1 MKKNKKSI
9 AIMIIV
15 SIFSFVLFFTLALV
29 TTEFYKVSTRKNAG
43 PVNNGNSKVKIE
55 YVTNAN
61 ETLGED
67 TIYGNTGEW
76 YETSRKHFENYDRYD
91 DEPLNKK
98 GFFTDGEIVVVYK
111 YIKSDYVSSKV
122 KNDNEV
128 SIDIANQKNIRELD
142 MKIKSVV
149 TTDEGVTPLKNTEFI
164 VKKESDIIK
173 TGKTENNGELYVGT
187 ITVKDEIET
196 TYLIEEQSVEGDYI
210 KEVNQP
216 FSVKLIKK
224 WNDQNSKYDVSLQ
237 YDKNIK
243 GLDISLDDSEMV
255 ITVNHKKN
263 EVISTTD
270 LGLQYFVKS
279 IDSVDANRNPHINIE
294 ENGNISLL
302 KETETLKC
310 ENNQKIL
317 CEIRLYNLDNTDTLG
332 KSIKVKIPN
341 GLKFNKDDS
350 VNSIWKMYKNTESG
364 VLVETENC
372 DEANYLISDKLSQVK
387 INGFD
392 KTSSKDANYKSV
404 EVSFI
409 VNEGNLGTE
418 RNINTTAEIV
428 DNVNDV
434 NKNNDKD
441 EENLYVKY
449 FDLQI
454 EKYIESIE
462 VNVDGE
468 SKTQNIGF
476 DKKNQITKID
486 VPSSKL
492 DKTKLNITY
501 GIKVTNI
508 GEIAGIPLEITDYI
522 PDGLTF
528 DSSKNEN
535 WYKENDCIKTTILN
549 NKKLQPGESETITV
563 ILDWNLNKSSIGEK
577 INNAEISLYYND
589 SNSKDV
595 TDDNKDS
602 KSVIVTVKTGAVTYT
617 ITILIV
623 LCVATIVTY
632 TIKKNRK
639 GGVGKHDK

>member
-98 GFFTDGEIVVVYK
+98 GFFTDGETVVVYK

-216 FSVKLIKK
+216 FFVKIIKK
-224 WNDQNSKYDVSLQ
+224 WNEQNSKYDVSLQ

-279 IDSVDANRNPHINIE
+279 IDGVDANRNPYINIE

-317 CEIRLYNLDNTDTLG
+317 CEIRLYNLDNIDTLG

-341 GLKFNKDDS
+341 GLKFNKDES
-350 VNSIWKMYKNTESG
+350 INSIWKMYKETESG
-364 VLVETENC
+364 VLVETEDC
-372 DEANYLISDKLSQVK
+372 EEANYLISDKLSQVK

-409 VNEGNLGTE
+409 VNEGNLGAE

-428 DNVNDV
+428 DNINDV

-549 NKKLQPGESETITV
+549 NKKLQPGESEIITV

-577 INNAEISLYYND
+577 INNAEISLYYNESD
-589 SNSKDV
+589 SKDV

-617 ITILIV
+617 ITILTV

>member
-29 TTEFYKVSTRKNAG
+29 TTEFYKVSTRKNVG

-98 GFFTDGEIVVVYK
+98 GFFTDDETVVVYK
-111 YIKSDYVSSKV
+111 YIKSDYISSKV

-279 IDSVDANRNPHINIE
+279 IDGVDANRNPHINIE

-317 CEIRLYNLDNTDTLG
+317 CEIRLYNLDNTETLG
-332 KSIKVKIPN
+332 KGIKVKIPN
-341 GLKFNKDDS
+341 GLKFDKDDS
-350 VNSIWKMYKNTESG
+350 INSIWKMYKNTESG

-392 KTSSKDANYKSV
+392 KTSSKDANYKSI

-589 SNSKDV
+589 SDSKDV

-617 ITILIV
+617 ITILTV

-639 GGVGKHDK
+639 GGVGKYDK

>member
-15 SIFSFVLFFTLALV
+15 SIFSFILFFTLALA
-29 TTEFYKVSTRKNAG
+29 TTEFYKVSTRKNVG
-43 PVNNGNSKVKIE
+43 SDNNGNSKVKIE

-98 GFFTDGEIVVVYK
+98 GFFTDGETVVVYK

-263 EVISTTD
+263 EVISATD

-279 IDSVDANRNPHINIE
+279 IDGVDANRNPHINIE

-350 VNSIWKMYKNTESG
+350 INSIWKMYKETESG

-454 EKYIESIE
+454 EKYIESIK

-476 DKKNQITKID
+476 DKKSQITKID

-535 WYKENDCIKTTILN
+535 WYKENNCIKTTILN

-589 SNSKDV
+589 SDSKDI

-617 ITILIV
+617 ITILTV

>member
-15 SIFSFVLFFTLALV
+15 SIFSFVLFFTLALA
-29 TTEFYKVSTRKNAG
+29 TTEFFNVSTRNNAG

-98 GFFTDGEIVVVYK
+98 GFFTDDETVVVYK
-111 YIKSDYVSSKV
+111 YIKSDYISSKV

-164 VKKESDIIK
+164 IKKESDIIK

-196 TYLIEEQSVEGDYI
+196 TYLIEEQFVEGDYI

-216 FSVKLIKK
+216 FSVKIIKK
-224 WNDQNSKYDVSLQ
+224 WNEQNSKYDVSLQ

-279 IDSVDANRNPHINIE
+279 IDGVDANRNPHINIE

-332 KSIKVKIPN
+332 KGIKVKIPN

-350 VNSIWKMYKNTESG
+350 INSIWKMYKETESG

-409 VNEGNLGTE
+409 VNEGNLGAE
-418 RNINTTAEIV
+418 RNINTTAEII

-535 WYKENDCIKTTILN
+535 WYKENNCIKTTILN

-589 SNSKDV
+589 SDSKDV

-602 KSVIVTVKTGAVTYT
+602 KSIIVTVKTGAVTYT
-617 ITILIV
+617 ITILTV

>member
-98 GFFTDGEIVVVYK
+98 GFFTDSEIVVVYK
-111 YIKSDYVSSKV
+111 YIKSDYISSKV

-216 FSVKLIKK
+216 FSVKIIKK
-224 WNDQNSKYDVSLQ
+224 WNEQNSKYDVSLQ

-279 IDSVDANRNPHINIE
+279 IDGVDANRNPHINIE

-317 CEIRLYNLDNTDTLG
+317 CEIRLYNLENTDTLG
-332 KSIKVKIPN
+332 KSIKVKISN
-341 GLKFNKDDS
+341 GLKFNKDES
-350 VNSIWKMYKNTESG
+350 INSIWKMYKETESG

-577 INNAEISLYYND
+577 INNAEISLYYNESD
-589 SNSKDV
+589 SKDV

-617 ITILIV
+617 ITILTV

>member
-15 SIFSFVLFFTLALV
+15 SIFSFILFFTLALV
-29 TTEFYKVSTRKNAG
+29 TTEFYKVSTRNNAG

-61 ETLGED
+61 ETLGEE

-196 TYLIEEQSVEGDYI
+196 TYLIEEQFVEGDYI

-216 FSVKLIKK
+216 FSVKIIKK
-224 WNDQNSKYDVSLQ
+224 WNEQNSKYDVSLQ

-243 GLDISLDDSEMV
+243 GLDISLDDSEIV

-279 IDSVDANRNPHINIE
+279 IDGVDANRNPHINIE

-350 VNSIWKMYKNTESG
+350 INSIWKMYKETESG

-468 SKTQNIGF
+468 SKTHNVGF
-476 DKKNQITKID
+476 DKKSQITKID

-549 NKKLQPGESETITV
+549 NKKLQPGESETVTV

-577 INNAEISLYYND
+577 INNAEISVYYND
-589 SNSKDV
+589 SDSKDI

-617 ITILIV
+617 ITIFTV

-632 TIKKNRK
+632 TIKRNRK

>member
-15 SIFSFVLFFTLALV
+15 SIFSFILFFTLALA
-29 TTEFYKVSTRKNAG
+29 TTEFYKVSTRKNVG
-43 PVNNGNSKVKIE
+43 SDNNGNSKVKIE

-76 YETSRKHFENYDRYD
+76 YETSRKHFENYDRCD

-98 GFFTDGEIVVVYK
+98 GFFTDGETVVVYK

-187 ITVKDEIET
+187 LTVKDEIET

-263 EVISTTD
+263 EVISATD

-279 IDSVDANRNPHINIE
+279 IDGVDANRNPHINIE

-350 VNSIWKMYKNTESG
+350 INSIWKMYKETESG

-372 DEANYLISDKLSQVK
+372 DEANYLISDQLSQVK
-387 INGFD
+387 VNGFD
-392 KTSSKDANYKSV
+392 KTLSKDANYKSV

-441 EENLYVKY
+441 E
-449 FDLQI
+449 
-454 EKYIESIE
+454 
-462 VNVDGE
+462 
-468 SKTQNIGF
+468 
-476 DKKNQITKID
+476 
-486 VPSSKL
+486 
-492 DKTKLNITY
+492 
-501 GIKVTNI
+501 
-508 GEIAGIPLEITDYI
+508 
-522 PDGLTF
+522 
-528 DSSKNEN
+528 
-535 WYKENDCIKTTILN
+535 
-549 NKKLQPGESETITV
+549 
-563 ILDWNLNKSSIGEK
+563 
-577 INNAEISLYYND
+577 
-589 SNSKDV
+589 
-595 TDDNKDS
+595 
-602 KSVIVTVKTGAVTYT
+602 
-617 ITILIV
+617 
-623 LCVATIVTY
+623 
-632 TIKKNRK
+632 
-639 GGVGKHDK
+639 

>member
-317 CEIRLYNLDNTDTLG
+317 CEIKLYNLDNTDTLG

>member
-173 TGKTENNGELYVGT
+173 TGKTDNNGELYVGT

-462 VNVDGE
+462 VNDDGE

-617 ITILIV
+617 ITILTV

>member
-29 TTEFYKVSTRKNAG
+29 TTEFYKVSTRKNVG

-98 GFFTDGEIVVVYK
+98 GFFTDDETVVVYK
-111 YIKSDYVSSKV
+111 YIKSDYISSKV

-196 TYLIEEQSVEGDYI
+196 TYLIEEQSVESDYI

-224 WNDQNSKYDVSLQ
+224 WNNQNSKYDVSLQ

-279 IDSVDANRNPHINIE
+279 IDGVDANRNPHINIE

-341 GLKFNKDDS
+341 GLKFKKDDS
-350 VNSIWKMYKNTESG
+350 INSIWKMYKNTESG

-392 KTSSKDANYKSV
+392 KTSSKDANYKSI

-535 WYKENDCIKTTILN
+535 WYKENDRIKTTILN

-589 SNSKDV
+589 SDSKDV

-617 ITILIV
+617 ITILTV

-632 TIKKNRK
+632 TIK
-639 GGVGKHDK
+639 

>member
-98 GFFTDGEIVVVYK
+98 GFFTDGDIVVVYK

>member
-173 TGKTENNGELYVGT
+173 TGKTDNNGELYVGT

-243 GLDISLDDSEMV
+243 GLDISLDDSEMA

-350 VNSIWKMYKNTESG
+350 INSIWKMYKNTESG

-522 PDGLTF
+522 PDELTF

-589 SNSKDV
+589 NDSKDV

-617 ITILIV
+617 ITILTV
-623 LCVATIVTY
+623 LCVVTIVTY

>member
-29 TTEFYKVSTRKNAG
+29 TTEFYKVSTRKNVG

-98 GFFTDGEIVVVYK
+98 GFFTDDETVVVYK
-111 YIKSDYVSSKV
+111 YIKSDYISSKV

-128 SIDIANQKNIRELD
+128 SIDIANQKDIRELD

-187 ITVKDEIET
+187 ITVKDEIDT

-263 EVISTTD
+263 EAISTTD

-279 IDSVDANRNPHINIE
+279 IDGVDANRNPHINIE

-317 CEIRLYNLDNTDTLG
+317 CEIRLYNLNNTDTLG

-350 VNSIWKMYKNTESG
+350 INSIWKMYKNTESG

-404 EVSFI
+404 EVGFI

-462 VNVDGE
+462 VNADGE

-535 WYKENDCIKTTILN
+535 WYKENNCIKTTILN

-589 SNSKDV
+589 SDSKDV

-617 ITILIV
+617 ITILTV
-623 LCVATIVTY
+623 LCVATIITY
-632 TIKKNRK
+632 TIKKNKK

>member
-1 MKKNKKSI
+1 MKKNKKLI

-173 TGKTENNGELYVGT
+173 TGKTDNNGELYVGT

-617 ITILIV
+617 ITILTV
-623 LCVATIVTY
+623 LCVVTIVTY

>member
-29 TTEFYKVSTRKNAG
+29 TTEFYKVSTRKNVG

-98 GFFTDGEIVVVYK
+98 GFFTDGETVVVYK
-111 YIKSDYVSSKV
+111 YIKSDYISSKV

-279 IDSVDANRNPHINIE
+279 IDGVDANRNPHINIE

-317 CEIRLYNLDNTDTLG
+317 CEIRLYNLDNTETLG
-332 KSIKVKIPN
+332 KGIKVKIPN
-341 GLKFNKDDS
+341 GLKFDKDDS
-350 VNSIWKMYKNTESG
+350 INSIWKMYKNTESG

-522 PDGLTF
+522 SDGLTF

-535 WYKENDCIKTTILN
+535 WYKENDRIKTTILN

-589 SNSKDV
+589 SDSKDV

-617 ITILIV
+617 ITILTV

>member
-173 TGKTENNGELYVGT
+173 TGKTDNNGELYVGT

-270 LGLQYFVKS
+270 LGLQYFVK
-279 IDSVDANRNPHINIE
+279 R
-294 ENGNISLL
+294 
-302 KETETLKC
+302 
-310 ENNQKIL
+310 
-317 CEIRLYNLDNTDTLG
+317 
-332 KSIKVKIPN
+332 
-341 GLKFNKDDS
+341 
-350 VNSIWKMYKNTESG
+350 
-364 VLVETENC
+364 
-372 DEANYLISDKLSQVK
+372 
-387 INGFD
+387 
-392 KTSSKDANYKSV
+392 
-404 EVSFI
+404 
-409 VNEGNLGTE
+409 
-418 RNINTTAEIV
+418 
-428 DNVNDV
+428 
-434 NKNNDKD
+434 
-441 EENLYVKY
+441 
-449 FDLQI
+449 
-454 EKYIESIE
+454 
-462 VNVDGE
+462 
-468 SKTQNIGF
+468 
-476 DKKNQITKID
+476 
-486 VPSSKL
+486 
-492 DKTKLNITY
+492 
-501 GIKVTNI
+501 
-508 GEIAGIPLEITDYI
+508 
-522 PDGLTF
+522 
-528 DSSKNEN
+528 
-535 WYKENDCIKTTILN
+535 
-549 NKKLQPGESETITV
+549 
-563 ILDWNLNKSSIGEK
+563 
-577 INNAEISLYYND
+577 
-589 SNSKDV
+589 
-595 TDDNKDS
+595 
-602 KSVIVTVKTGAVTYT
+602 
-617 ITILIV
+617 LIV
-623 LCVATIVTY
+623 
-632 TIKKNRK
+632 
-639 GGVGKHDK
+639 

>member
-173 TGKTENNGELYVGT
+173 TGKTDNNGELYVGT

-617 ITILIV
+617 ITILTV
-623 LCVATIVTY
+623 LCVVTIVTY

>member
-15 SIFSFVLFFTLALV
+15 SIFSFVLFFTLALA
-29 TTEFYKVSTRKNAG
+29 TTEFFNVSTRNNAG

-149 TTDEGVTPLKNTEFI
+149 TTDEGVTTLKNTEFI

-187 ITVKDEIET
+187 ITVKDEIDT

-216 FSVKLIKK
+216 FSVKIIKK
-224 WNDQNSKYDVSLQ
+224 WNEQNSKYDVSLQ

-279 IDSVDANRNPHINIE
+279 IDGVDANRNPHINIE

-332 KSIKVKIPN
+332 KGIKVKIPN

-350 VNSIWKMYKNTESG
+350 INSIWKMYKETESG

-409 VNEGNLGTE
+409 VNEGNLGAE
-418 RNINTTAEIV
+418 RNINTTAEII

-535 WYKENDCIKTTILN
+535 WYKENNCIKTTILN

-589 SNSKDV
+589 SDSKDV

-617 ITILIV
+617 ITILTV
-623 LCVATIVTY
+623 LCVATIITY
-632 TIKKNRK
+632 TIKKNKK

>member
-15 SIFSFVLFFTLALV
+15 SIFSFILFFTLALA
-29 TTEFYKVSTRKNAG
+29 TTEFYKVSTRKNVG

-98 GFFTDGEIVVVYK
+98 GFFTDDETVVVYK
-111 YIKSDYVSSKV
+111 YIKSDYISSKV

-279 IDSVDANRNPHINIE
+279 IDGVDANRNPHINIE
-294 ENGNISLL
+294 ENGNISFV

-332 KSIKVKIPN
+332 KGIKVKIPN

-350 VNSIWKMYKNTESG
+350 INSIWKMYKETESG

-372 DEANYLISDKLSQVK
+372 DEANYLILDKLSQVK

-409 VNEGNLGTE
+409 VNEGNLGAE
-418 RNINTTAEIV
+418 RNINTTAEII

-535 WYKENDCIKTTILN
+535 WYKENNCIKTTILN

-589 SNSKDV
+589 SDSKDV

-617 ITILIV
+617 ITILTV
-623 LCVATIVTY
+623 LCVATIITY
-632 TIKKNRK
+632 TIKKNKK